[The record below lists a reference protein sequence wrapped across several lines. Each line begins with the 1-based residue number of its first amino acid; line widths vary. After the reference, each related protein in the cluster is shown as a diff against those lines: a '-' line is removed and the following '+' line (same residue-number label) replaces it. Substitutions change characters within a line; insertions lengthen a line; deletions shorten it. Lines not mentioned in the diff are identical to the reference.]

1 MKNEI
6 MTFSPVDS
14 ELLLSEMDMME
25 VYGGTGDGGGTKT
38 YCGHAKCGC
47 PGSFYTKC
55 WCPCSPVKITL
66 SCGDVKITLSCG
78 GQGSGSGGQG
88 SGSGGQGSGSGSGS
102 GKGKGKGK

>member
-38 YCGHAKCGC
+38 YCGNAKCGC
-47 PGSFYTKC
+47 ASPGFIKC
-55 WCPCSPVKITL
+55 LCPCSPVKHTL
-66 SCGDVKITLSCG
+66 LC
-78 GQGSGSGGQG
+78 GGQG

>member
-25 VYGGTGDGGGTKT
+25 VYGGTGDGDGTNT
-38 YCGHAKCGC
+38 YCNGTRCTGIKVICAFH
-47 PGSFYTKC
+47 
-55 WCPCSPVKITL
+55 
-66 SCGDVKITLSCG
+66 CG
-78 GQGSGSGGQG
+78 GGSGSGG
-88 SGSGGQGSGSGSGS
+88 SGSGGIGSGSGSGSGS